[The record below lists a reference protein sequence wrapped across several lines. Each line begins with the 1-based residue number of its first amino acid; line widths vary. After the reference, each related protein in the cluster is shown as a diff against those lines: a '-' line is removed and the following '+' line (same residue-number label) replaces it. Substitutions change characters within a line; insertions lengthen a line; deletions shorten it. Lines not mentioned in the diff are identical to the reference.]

1 MLFNSTIFIFLF
13 LPVTLVGF
21 YWLARR
27 ESETLTLS
35 WLILASLVFYG
46 YWNPIYLLLILGSV
60 AANYSIGRRLYSCET
75 RGRRGWMWL
84 GIALN
89 LGLLGY
95 FKYIGFLSGIVS
107 ALTGGGFRIAD
118 VVLPLAISFFTFQQI
133 SFLVDAYRHET
144 SRPHWLSYLL
154 YVTFFPQL
162 IAGPIVHHTEF
173 LSQVPAMMRAWRH
186 RSHLVVGLSIFVIG
200 LCKKVLIADTLAL
213 DATPIFA
220 AAERGDPL
228 HMLQAWRGLV
238 AYTFQI
244 YFDFSGYS
252 DMAIGLARCF
262 GVRLPQNFRSP
273 YRATSIIE
281 FWRCWHITL
290 SRFLR
295 DYLYFALG
303 GNRRGQVRRSLNLMV
318 TMLLGGLWHGAGWT
332 FVAWGGLHGALLM
345 LNHGWR
351 RLCPWEMPRALGRLL
366 TIFAVMLAWIFF
378 RAESFDGALNMLA
391 AFTILP
397 AESFG
402 GLAGLLQPLG
412 FEIVDV
418 PVRSADRE
426 FVWVFVALTA
436 FCWYM
441 PNTQQLFCRYRPT
454 YESQISADRTVALQQ
469 RFPALIWQPTR
480 GWAIAIGVLALLA
493 VLSLSRVSEFLYFQ
507 F

>member
-1 MLFNSTIFIFLF
+1 MLFNSPIFIFLF
-13 LPVTLVGF
+13 LPVTLAGF
-21 YWLARR
+21 YWFGRR
-27 ESETLTLS
+27 ESQVLTLS

-60 AANYSIGRRLYSCET
+60 AVNYSIGRHLYSYET

-84 GIALN
+84 GITLN

-95 FKYIGFLSGIVS
+95 FKYAGFLSGI
-107 ALTGGGFRIAD
+107 AGAMLGGGLRIED

-133 SFLVDAYRHET
+133 SFLVDACRHET

-162 IAGPIVHHTEF
+162 IAGPIVHHKEF
-173 LSQVPAMMRAWRH
+173 LTQVPALMRAWRH
-186 RSHLVVGLSIFVIG
+186 RSHLVVGLSIFIIG
-200 LCKKVLIADTLAL
+200 LCKKVLIADNLAL

-220 AAERGDPL
+220 AAERGDPM

-273 YRATSIIE
+273 YRASSIIE
-281 FWRCWHITL
+281 FWRRWHITL

-295 DYLYFALG
+295 DYLYIPLG
-303 GNRRGQVRRSLNLMV
+303 GGRHGQARRSLNLMV

-332 FVAWGGLHGALLM
+332 FVMWGGLHGALLM
-345 LNHGWR
+345 LNHGWL
-351 RLCPWEMPRALGRLL
+351 RLSPWTMPRWLGRMLTLL
-366 TIFAVMLAWIFF
+366 
-378 RAESFDGALNMLA
+378 
-391 AFTILP
+391 
-397 AESFG
+397 
-402 GLAGLLQPLG
+402 
-412 FEIVDV
+412 IVDV
-418 PVRSADRE
+418 GVANADTQYVWL
-426 FVWVFVALTA
+426 FVVLAA

-441 PNTQQLFCRYRPT
+441 PNTQELFSRYRPV
-454 YESQISADRTVALQQ
+454 YESEAEGDRIVAIQ
-469 RFPALIWQPTR
+469 RRIPALIWRPTR
-480 GWAIAIGVLALLA
+480 GWGIAMGLLALLA
-493 VLSLSRVSEFLYFQ
+493 TLSLSRVSEFLYFQ